1 MFLLLF
7 DSLDNLD
14 HVLVIEDMILANPL
28 WLMFDRCSP
37 DEGVLQ
43 VLDDGSVDLVTE
55 VLHRAVV
62 GLQHN
67 WGLVVRKLA
76 LSKIV
81 YLRHNCQIIFYL
93 GFCVNSHKFEIV
105 PHLVQEII
113 IVPLVMGRDGD
124 RVGNPDTITI

>member
-7 DSLDNLD
+7 HSLDNLD

-28 WLMFDRCSP
+28 WLMLDRRSP

-62 GLQHN
+62 RLQHN

-76 LSKIV
+76 LK
-81 YLRHNCQIIFYL
+81 
-93 GFCVNSHKFEIV
+93 K
-105 PHLVQEII
+105 LVFK
-113 IVPLVMGRDGD
+113 P
-124 RVGNPDTITI
+124 

>member
-28 WLMFDRCSP
+28 WLMLDRCSP

-76 LSKIV
+76 LSK
-81 YLRHNCQIIFYL
+81 LIF
-93 GFCVNSHKFEIV
+93 K
-105 PHLVQEII
+105 
-113 IVPLVMGRDGD
+113 
-124 RVGNPDTITI
+124 T